1 MNTNTNNPV
10 YSVSEFS
17 HVIKKLVET
26 NFSYVRIRGE
36 ISRPSF
42 PGSGHV
48 YFTLKDTDGTIAAII
63 WKYTLP
69 RLSIKPEEG
78 IEVICTGKVTT
89 FAGQSKYQIIV
100 ESMEVAGEGAL
111 LKMLEDRRKKLLK
124 EGLFNQEFKKPI
136 PYLPKIIGVITS
148 PSGAVIRDIL
158 HRLSDR
164 FPSHVYLWPVAVQG
178 EGSAKQI
185 SNAIDKFN
193 QFTDETTIKKPDLL
207 IVARGGGSLEDL
219 WSFNEEIVVRS
230 VFKSSIPVISA
241 VGHETD
247 TTLIDFV
254 SDLRAPTPSAAAEKA
269 VPVRNEL
276 IARIDELN
284 FRFKTS
290 FNNKLN
296 NNKDRLN
303 SLIKLLGK
311 PDQIFDNKTQK
322 LDFIY
327 REFENLFKDIFVEKK
342 NKITQHAKRLMPPK
356 VLISNLV
363 SKQQLLETKFK
374 NYLQN
379 IINSKE
385 VKLNSLDQLLEA
397 SSFNRVLER
406 GFSLVINNEGKP
418 IKLSSEAPKNAN
430 VKIKFSDKIRTAQ
443 LDK

>member
-1 MNTNTNNPV
+1 MDTNTNNSV
-10 YSVSEFS
+10 YSVGEFS

-26 NFSYVRIRGE
+26 NFNYVRIRGE

-48 YFTLKDTDGTIAAII
+48 YFTLKDSDGTIAAII

-78 IEVICTGKVTT
+78 MEVICTGKVTT

-342 NKITQHAKRLMPPK
+342 NIITQYAQRLMPPK

-397 SSFNRVLER
+397 SSFNRVLDR
-406 GFSLVINNEGKP
+406 GFSLVMNNKGKP

>member
-78 IEVICTGKVTT
+78 MEVICTGKVTT

-111 LKMLEDRRKKLLK
+111 LKMLEERRKKLLK
-124 EGLFNQEFKKPI
+124 EGLFDQELKKPI

-148 PSGAVIRDIL
+148 PSGAVIKDIL

-296 NNKDRLN
+296 NNKDRLKI
-303 SLIKLLGK
+303 LIKLLGK
-311 PDQIFDNKTQK
+311 PDQIFENKTQK

-327 REFENLFKDIFVEKK
+327 RDFENLFKDIFVEKK
-342 NKITQHAKRLMPPK
+342 NKITQYAQRLMPPK

-363 SKQQLLETKFK
+363 SKQQLLETKFQ

-379 IINSKE
+379 IINKKE
-385 VKLNSLDQLLEA
+385 VKLNSLDKLLEA
-397 SSFNRVLER
+397 SSFNRVLDR
-406 GFSLVINNEGKP
+406 GFSLVMNNEGKP